1 MIISPYDF
9 LETMNTAT
17 KDKKQKLTLILAESE
32 IEQIPSKI
40 QFHPQI
46 KSYAK
51 SKNKPASEL
60 LLDAS
65 YHHAAMKKLPDSSRR
80 GRPDIAHRCA
90 LFALDSAINKK
101 GLLQLYI
108 HTRNEKIIWINPKT
122 RLPRQYHR
130 FIGLMEQLLKKS
142 RIETANEV
150 LLSIES
156 KSLDELLSEQ
166 KGETFLL
173 WEQGKKSSFVQMCRY
188 SERSPLTVVIGG
200 FPHGDFHLASNLIEN
215 KISIDSESHTASYL
229 LAKTICTFEQVYFQ
243 Q

>member
-1 MIISPYDF
+1 MIINSYDY
-9 LETMNTAT
+9 LKTMNDINST
-17 KDKKQKLTLILAESE
+17 KHQKLTLILAESE
-32 IEQIPSKI
+32 IETIPSSI
-40 QFHPQI
+40 QFQSQI

-80 GRPDIAHRCA
+80 GRPDIVHRCA

-101 GLLQLYI
+101 GLLKLYI

-130 FIGLMEQLLKKS
+130 FIGLMEQLMKKN

-150 LLSIES
+150 LLSIEP
-156 KSLDELLSEQ
+156 KSLKELLSEQ
-166 KGETFLL
+166 EGETFLL
-173 WEQGKKSSFVQMCRY
+173 WEQGKKSSFFEMCKNVKHF
-188 SERSPLTVVIGG
+188 PLTVMIGG
-200 FPHGDFHLASNLIEN
+200 FPHGDFHNASHLISK
-215 KISIDSESHTASYL
+215 KISVDSESHTASYL
-229 LAKTICTFEQVYFQ
+229 LAKTICTFEQIYLKQ
-243 Q
+243 

>member
-1 MIISPYDF
+1 MIINPYDH
-9 LETMNTAT
+9 LKTMNDITST
-17 KDKKQKLTLILAESE
+17 NHQKLTLILAESE
-32 IEQIPSKI
+32 IEIIPSSI
-40 QFHPQI
+40 RFHPQI

-80 GRPDIAHRCA
+80 GRPDIVHRCA

-101 GLLQLYI
+101 GLLKLYI

-130 FIGLMEQLLKKS
+130 FIGLMEQLMKKN

-150 LLSIES
+150 LLSIEP
-156 KSLDELLSEQ
+156 KSLKELLSEQ
-166 KGETFLL
+166 EGETFLL
-173 WEQGKKSSFVQMCRY
+173 WEQGKKSSFFEMCKNVKHL
-188 SERSPLTVVIGG
+188 PLTVVIGG
-200 FPHGDFHLASNLIEN
+200 FPHGDFHNASHLIRK
-215 KISIDSESHTASYL
+215 KISVDSGSYTASYL
-229 LAKTICTFEQVYFQ
+229 LAKTICTFEQIYLKQ
-243 Q
+243 